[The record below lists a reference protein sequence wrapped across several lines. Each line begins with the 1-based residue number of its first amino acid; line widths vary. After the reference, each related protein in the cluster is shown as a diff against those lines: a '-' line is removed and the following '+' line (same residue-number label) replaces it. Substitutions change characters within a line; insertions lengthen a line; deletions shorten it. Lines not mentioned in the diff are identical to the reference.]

1 MLFGFFQAGPTDQDD
16 DIATGTYPDGVIG
29 MPLSDASVRLRDRS
43 RALRRSARE
52 RDYGMVRVAGQT
64 GAGMVP

>member
-1 MLFGFFQAGPTDQDD
+1 MLFGFFQANPAEQDD

-29 MPLSDASVRLRDRS
+29 MPLNDPSARLRDRS
-43 RALRRSARE
+43 RTVRRTAHD
-52 RDYGMVRVAGQT
+52 RDYGTIRVAGQT